1 MITKTFAQDGTTC
14 RVTFRIQGAIESA
27 TLLGDFNLWN
37 PEAHP
42 LERDEDG
49 SLGVTVALA
58 PGDYRFR
65 YLADGREWLNDE
77 AADGWVPNLFGG
89 ADSVVA
95 VKTAETAVP
104 AEVLVVAAKPVG
116 TKPARPLAT
125 AKKTVAKAAKPAPKP
140 AKPRAAKAKRPAKP
154 TP

>member
-14 RVTFRIQGAIESA
+14 RVTFRIQAAIESA

-42 LERDEDG
+42 LERGEDG

-77 AADGWVPNLFGG
+77 TADGWVPNLFGG
-89 ADSVVA
+89 ADSIVA
-95 VKTAETAVP
+95 VKTAETAAP
-104 AEVLVVAAKPVG
+104 AEVLVAGAKPVD
-116 TKPARPLAT
+116 KPARPRAT

-140 AKPRAAKAKRPAKP
+140 AKLRAAKAKKPAKP